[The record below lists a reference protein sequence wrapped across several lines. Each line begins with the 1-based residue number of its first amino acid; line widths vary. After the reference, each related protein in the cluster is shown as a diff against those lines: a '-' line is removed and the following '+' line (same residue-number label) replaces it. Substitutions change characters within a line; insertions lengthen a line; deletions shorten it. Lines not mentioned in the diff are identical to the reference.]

1 MNILVSEDIRT
12 VCPEFVGAAL
22 EAHITNT
29 PYSAPL
35 WEEIK
40 AFQTDYCRKYTT
52 ESIKEMPPIQATPEP
67 FINVVEKTQAVT
79 ALRRKPWYAACCGD
93 WTYTK

>member
-35 WEEIK
+35 WEEMK
-40 AFQTDYCRKYTT
+40 AFRNRLLQEIHHGVHQGNASYT
-52 ESIKEMPPIQATPEP
+52 SHPSR
-67 FINVVEKTQAVT
+67 
-79 ALRRKPWYAACCGD
+79 L
-93 WTYTK
+93 

>member
-1 MNILVSEDIRT
+1 MMNILVSEDIRT

-52 ESIKEMPPIQATPEP
+52 ESIK
-67 FINVVEKTQAVT
+67 
-79 ALRRKPWYAACCGD
+79 
-93 WTYTK
+93 

>member
-29 PYSAPL
+29 PYSATL

-40 AFQTDYCRKYTT
+40 EVKTDSCGNWTERVVFVNGVLFFKEKQT
-52 ESIKEMPPIQATPEP
+52 I
-67 FINVVEKTQAVT
+67 
-79 ALRRKPWYAACCGD
+79 
-93 WTYTK
+93 TYY

>member
-35 WEEIK
+35 WGGNQGVPNRLLQEIHHGVHQGN
-40 AFQTDYCRKYTT
+40 ASYT
-52 ESIKEMPPIQATPEP
+52 SHP
-67 FINVVEKTQAVT
+67 
-79 ALRRKPWYAACCGD
+79 LRL
-93 WTYTK
+93 

>member
-1 MNILVSEDIRT
+1 MMNILVSEDIRT

-40 AFQTDYCRKYTT
+40 VFQTDYCRKYTT
-52 ESIKEMPPIQATPEP
+52 ESIKDLLYKPPAP
-67 FINVVEKTQAVT
+67 FINAVEKTRAVT
-79 ALRRKPWYAACCGD
+79 ALRRKPWCAACCGD

>member
-40 AFQTDYCRKYTT
+40 VFQTDYCRK
-52 ESIKEMPPIQATPEP
+52 
-67 FINVVEKTQAVT
+67 
-79 ALRRKPWYAACCGD
+79 
-93 WTYTK
+93 